1 MILLHIESLPRKITK
16 GQLLGFIN
24 SVPGMDRQQVG
35 RIDLHANAAI
45 IEIPEDWQGRLVRAL
60 DGQALGKRRVR
71 VWAESSGDA
80 SGDDGS
86 HFEHLARLL
95 ELESRAEATKAAER
109 DKRLSPAEAERTGLS
124 VVNLVIADEDTGLG
138 GRYIVQMAKR
148 KQGLL
153 PWTRLGVGSPVVL
166 SPNSTNWA
174 KSAKSTGQHRGVVCE
189 RTKNFLR
196 VALTKRPDELDEHET
211 WRLSLSSDEVSMQRQ
226 QAAMQ
231 RARLARGERL
241 AELRDI
247 LLGQGQPQFN
257 AEQDDSEQE
266 KPGLDAGLNDTQQ
279 QAVRFALT
287 ARDVA
292 LIHGPPGTGKT
303 TAVVE
308 LIARAIHRGDK
319 VLACAPSNLAVDN
332 IFERLLAK
340 GQRAV
345 RLGHPA
351 RVTADLR
358 DHTLDLLVQN
368 HPDVKLA
375 RKLVKEAMG
384 LFRKAD
390 RFTRSRPAP
399 GARQENRQ
407 EAKNLLADA
416 RHLEAQ
422 AVEHILDTAD
432 VLCATT
438 TALNHEVLGR
448 RRFDLGVI
456 DEACQSTE
464 PGCWLPLLWCEKVVL
479 AGDHCQLPPTVVS
492 QEAAAQGLGVSLFE
506 RLMARFNGSIARALT
521 VQYRM
526 HQDIMDFPSQA
537 FYESGLQAHPSVSE
551 HLLADLEGVAHND
564 STGAPMTFIDTAG
577 ASFDEELE
585 PDGESR
591 LNRQEATLVCRK
603 VRAFLEWGVA
613 PGDIAVIATY
623 AAQVRL
629 LREQLSVPGLEIDS
643 VDGFQGREKEV
654 VVISLVRSNTRG
666 EIGFLQEVRR
676 MNVAMTRARRKLLVV
691 GDSATLG
698 THPFYCRMI
707 DTFES
712 LGAYRTVWEEDDMP

>member
-1 MILLHIESLPRKITK
+1 MMILLHIELLPRQVTK

-24 SVPGMDRQQVG
+24 SVPGMVRQRVG
-35 RIDLHANAAI
+35 RIDLHGDAAV
-45 IEIPEDWQGRLVRAL
+45 IEIPDEWQVRLVRAL
-60 DGQALGKRRVR
+60 DGQTLGKRCVR
-71 VWAESSGDA
+71 VWAESPGNA
-80 SGDDGS
+80 LQAEGG

-95 ELESRAEATKAAER
+95 ELESRAEAAKAAER
-109 DKRLSPAEAERTGLS
+109 DRRLSPAESERTGLS
-124 VVNLVIADEDTGLG
+124 LVNLVITDEDTGLG
-138 GRYIVQMAKR
+138 GRHIVQMAKR
-148 KQGLL
+148 KKRPL
-153 PWTRLGVGSPVVL
+153 PWTRLAVGSPVVL
-166 SPNSTNWA
+166 SPHASNGT
-174 KSAKSTGQHRGVVCE
+174 KSTGQHRGVVCE
-189 RTKNFLR
+189 RTQGFLR
-196 VALTKRPDELDEHET
+196 VALTSRPDELDEHET
-211 WRLSLSSDEVSMQRQ
+211 WRLSLSSDEVSTQRQ

-231 RARLARGERL
+231 RARLACGERL

-247 LLGQGQPQFN
+247 LLGQCQPQFS
-257 AEQDDSEQE
+257 QHDSEQE
-266 KPGLDAGLNDTQQ
+266 KPALDSGLNDIQL
-279 QAVRFALT
+279 QAVSFALA

-308 LIARAIHRGDK
+308 LIRRAIRRGDK

-358 DHTLDLLVQN
+358 AHTLDLLVQD

-384 LFRKAD
+384 LFRKAG

-399 GARQENRQ
+399 GARQESRQ

-416 RHLEAQ
+416 RRLEGQ

-438 TALNHEVLGR
+438 TALNHDVLGR

-492 QEAAAQGLGVSLFE
+492 PEAAAQGLDVSLFA
-506 RLMARFNGSIARALT
+506 RLMADFNGSIGSIGRALT

-526 HQDIMDFPSQA
+526 HRDIMDFPSQE
-537 FYESGLQAHPSVSE
+537 FYESGLSAHASVSE
-551 HLLADLEGVAHND
+551 HLLTDLDGVAHND
-564 STGAPMTFIDTAG
+564 FTGTPMVFIDTAG
-577 ASFDEELE
+577 AGFSEELE

-591 LNRQEATLVCRK
+591 LNPQEATLVSRK
-603 VRAFLEWGVA
+603 VREFLAWGVA
-613 PGDIAVIATY
+613 PENIAVIATY

-654 VVISLVRSNTRG
+654 VVISLVRSNERG

-691 GDSATLG
+691 GDSATLC
-698 THPFYCRMI
+698 THPFYRRMI
-707 DTFES
+707 DSFET

>member
-1 MILLHIESLPRKITK
+1 MILLHIECLPRKVTK

-24 SVPGMDRQQVG
+24 SVPGMERQQVG
-35 RIDLHANAAI
+35 RIDLLADAAI
-45 IEIPEDWQGRLVRAL
+45 IEIPDDWQGRLVRAL
-60 DGQALGKRRVR
+60 DGQAFGKRRVR
-71 VWAESSGDA
+71 VWAESQGDA
-80 SGDDGS
+80 VGADGG
-86 HFEHLARLL
+86 HFENLARLL
-95 ELESRAEATKAAER
+95 TMESQAEATKVAER
-109 DKRLSPAEAERTGLS
+109 ERRLSPAEAERTGLS

-138 GRYIVQMAKR
+138 GRYILQMAKR
-148 KQGLL
+148 KQGPL

-166 SPNSTNWA
+166 SPDSA
-174 KSAKSTGQHRGVVCE
+174 KGAKSTGQHRGVVCE
-189 RTKNFLR
+189 RTHGFLR
-196 VALTKRPDELDEHET
+196 VALVSRPDALDEHES
-211 WRLSLSSDEVSMQRQ
+211 WRLSLSNDEVSTQRQ
-226 QAAMQ
+226 LAAMQ
-231 RARLARGERL
+231 RTRLARGERL

-247 LLGQGQPQFN
+247 LLGQCQPRFDV
-257 AEQDDSEQE
+257 EQDESALDS
-266 KPGLDAGLNDTQQ
+266 GLNDTQQ
-279 QAVRFALT
+279 QAVRFALA

-303 TAVVE
+303 TTVVE
-308 LIARAIHRGDK
+308 LIRRAIGRGDK

-340 GQRAV
+340 GERAV

-351 RVTADLR
+351 RVTEDLR
-358 DHTLDLLVQN
+358 AHTLDLLVQE

-384 LFRKAD
+384 LFRKAG
-390 RFTRSRPAP
+390 RFSRSRPAP
-399 GARQENRQ
+399 GERQESRQ

-416 RHLEAQ
+416 RRLEAQ
-422 AVEHILDTAD
+422 AVEHILDSAD

-438 TALNHEVLGR
+438 TALNHDVLGR
-448 RRFDLGVI
+448 RRFDMGVI

-492 QEAAAQGLGVSLFE
+492 PEAAEQGLDVSLFA
-506 RLMARFNGSIARALT
+506 RLMARFNGSIAQALT

-526 HQDIMDFPSQA
+526 HQDIMDFPSQE
-537 FYESGLQAHPSVSE
+537 FYESGLQAHASVRD
-551 HLLADLEGVAHND
+551 HLLADLEGVVHNEF
-564 STGAPMTFIDTAG
+564 TGAPMAFIDTAG
-577 ASFDEELE
+577 ASFDEERE

-591 LNRQEATLVCRK
+591 LNRQEAILVCRK
-603 VRAFLEWGVA
+603 IREFLAWGVA

-654 VVISLVRSNTRG
+654 VVISLVRSNVRG
-666 EIGFLQEVRR
+666 EIGFLHEVRR
-676 MNVAMTRARRKLLVV
+676 MNVAMTRARRKLLVI
-691 GDSATLG
+691 GDSATLCSD
-698 THPFYCRMI
+698 PFYRRMI
-707 DTFES
+707 DSFET
-712 LGAYRTVWEEDDMP
+712 LGAYRTVWEEDDAF